1 MKLEV
6 STKLWRVN
14 STWDCT
20 SAAMQWVSPFAIWK
34 VSHRVVKSK
43 LIHQFNKLV
52 YVIGLCYTIFWISDI
67 EKCWQQQYR
76 ILSSNSIYC
85 STVVVHL
92 LTDLHR
98 KCRWKWTVRFYDQ
111 SCTTAV
117 LTIAMQHVVAVHRPP
132 QIEVH
137 HNLGLHYRI
146 RWNTDSWNE
155 LKAKTTNFQNRTGTR
170 MFTVACFC
178 LQ

>member
-1 MKLEV
+1 M
-6 STKLWRVN
+6 
-14 STWDCT
+14 
-20 SAAMQWVSPFAIWK
+20 
-34 VSHRVVKSK
+34 
-43 LIHQFNKLV
+43 
-52 YVIGLCYTIFWISDI
+52 
-67 EKCWQQQYR
+67 
-76 ILSSNSIYC
+76 
-85 STVVVHL
+85 VHL

-111 SCTTAV
+111 SCTIAV
-117 LTIAMQHVVAVHRPP
+117 LSIAMQHVVAIHRPP

-155 LKAKTTNFQNRTGTR
+155 SKAKTTNFQNRTATR

-178 LQ
+178 LQQLPKFRTFAKFHLRIFWPVWAWGLMVNFTNIKIRANLKYQLQSQSANVLDIKDCL